1 MFKFMVFFALVSI
14 AAQVQAVLE
23 MVEREQ
29 LVDQRVDRILR
40 SKL

>member
-14 AAQVQAVLE
+14 AAQIQAVRE

-29 LVDQRVDRILR
+29 LVDQRVDCILR